1 MIKRKLFTRAQKAG
15 LAPGTPVHIGEKNE
29 QPVSISVIEYDADG
43 CSSQKR
49 LSPEELLE
57 LPLSSA
63 VTWINL
69 DGVHDVDTVT
79 RICGHFGI
87 HTLVQED
94 IVNTDQ
100 RPKVDEY
107 DGYLFVVLKMLRRQ
121 DPNATS
127 EQTTVQERRNLA
139 TENHLILVEQVSVVI
154 MDGVVLSFQEFPG
167 DVFDP
172 TRKRLRTGKGSIRR
186 RGADYLGYCLLD
198 AIVDHYYIL
207 LEQLETR
214 IEPLEDRVIAD
225 PTPEVAAQIQSLKR
239 DLLYLRR
246 SLWPT
251 REMVYRLSREEFTT
265 IGTDTRLFIRDL
277 YDHVIHVIEIL
288 EGLQE
293 IASGTMDMYLSGI
306 SNRMNSIMKV
316 LTIISTIFIPLTF
329 VAGIYGMNFIHMPEL
344 GWPWAYPATLGG
356 MAVIAL
362 AMLRFFRRKR
372 WI

>member
-1 MIKRKLFTRAQKAG
+1 MIKRKLFTRAHKAG

-29 QPVSISVIEYDADG
+29 QPVKISVIEYGVDNCALHK
-43 CSSQKR
+43 Q
-49 LSPEELLE
+49 LSLDELLA
-57 LPLSSA
+57 LPRNSA
-63 VTWINL
+63 VTWINI
-69 DGVHDVDTVT
+69 DGVHNVSTVT
-79 RICGHFGI
+79 RICEQFGI

-107 DGYLFVVLKMLRRQ
+107 DGYLFVVLKMLRRHES
-121 DPNATS
+121 TS
-127 EQTTVQERRNLA
+127 TTQRSTVRAQQRHAPDEQ
-139 TENHLILVEQVSVVI
+139 LIEVEQVSLVI
-154 MDGVVLSFQEFPG
+154 MDRVVICFQEFMG

-172 TRKRLRTGKGSIRR
+172 IRARLHAGKGSIRR

-207 LEQLETR
+207 LEQIETR
-214 IEPLEDRVIAD
+214 IEPIEEIVVVN
-225 PTPEVAAQIQSLKR
+225 PTPDVVVQIQSLKR

-251 REMVYRLSREEFTT
+251 REMVYRLSREDSS
-265 IGTDTRLFIRDL
+265 IIDSDTRLFLRDL

-288 EGLQE
+288 DGLQE
-293 IASGTMDMYLSGI
+293 LASGSMDIYLSSI

-344 GWPWAYPATLGG
+344 AWPWAYPATLGV
-356 MAVIAL
+356 MALTAL
-362 AMLRFFRRKR
+362 GMLRFFRSKR

>member
-1 MIKRKLFTRAQKAG
+1 MIKRKLFTRAHKAG

-29 QPVSISVIEYDADG
+29 QPVAVSVMEYDADG
-43 CSSQKR
+43 CSSR
-49 LSPEELLE
+49 TELSLDELIA
-57 LPLSSA
+57 LPLRST
-63 VTWINL
+63 VTWINV
-69 DGVHDVDTVT
+69 DGVHNVSTVT
-79 RICGHFGI
+79 RICERFGI

-107 DGYLFVVLKMLRRQ
+107 DGYLFVVLKMLRRHETAPRPEGTTAKAQ
-121 DPNATS
+121 RQAAM
-127 EQTTVQERRNLA
+127 EQ
-139 TENHLILVEQVSVVI
+139 HLIEVEQVSLLI
-154 MDGVVLSFQEFPG
+154 LDGVIISFQEFAG

-172 TRKRLRTGKGSIRR
+172 IRNRLRNGKGSLRR
-186 RGADYLGYCLLD
+186 RAADYLGYCLLD
-198 AIVDHYYIL
+198 AIVDQYYIL
-207 LEQLETR
+207 LEQIETR
-214 IEPLEDRVIAD
+214 IEPIEEVVVLD
-225 PTPEVAAQIQSLKR
+225 PSPEVVVQIQSLKR

-251 REMVYRLSREEFTT
+251 REMVYRLSREESSM
-265 IGTDTRLFIRDL
+265 IGADTRLFLRDL

-293 IASGTMDMYLSGI
+293 LASGSMDIYLSSI

-344 GWPWAYPATLGG
+344 EWPWAYPATLGV
-356 MAVIAL
+356 MALTAL
-362 AMLRFFRRKR
+362 GMLRFFRSKR